1 MAPESGVLLAA
12 TPSGVQRRVDTPIE
26 QLASTD
32 APWHWLH
39 LDHNRPATARW
50 LRTQKDL
57 PEDVADAML
66 APHTRPRC
74 SRWPGGLLFIGRG
87 VNLNDDAVPEDMVS
101 VRAWLRADQL
111 VTIVLRRVRAAED
124 VAGTLEKDSQAGS
137 PIAIAAPGELLL
149 MLLEGLIEHMTPTV
163 HETGEQ
169 LDDILEAVI
178 DDQRRGDR
186 RTLTKLRL
194 RVMTLRRYML
204 PLRDAIA
211 ELRQAPPELMPPH
224 TSQAITELADRATR
238 LFEELESQHAR
249 GELARAEL
257 SSEEAETL
265 NRRLYALAIVT
276 AIFLPL
282 SFLTGLLGMNVAG
295 VPFTTQP
302 WAIWVWGG
310 VFLVVLTGQLLL
322 LRRVK
327 WL

>member
-1 MAPESGVLLAA
+1 
-12 TPSGVQRRVDTPIE
+12 
-26 QLASTD
+26 
-32 APWHWLH
+32 
-39 LDHNRPATARW
+39 
-50 LRTQKDL
+50 
-57 PEDVADAML
+57 
-66 APHTRPRC
+66 
-74 SRWPGGLLFIGRG
+74 
-87 VNLNDDAVPEDMVS
+87 
-101 VRAWLRADQL
+101 
-111 VTIVLRRVRAAED
+111 
-124 VAGTLEKDSQAGS
+124 
-137 PIAIAAPGELLL
+137 
-149 MLLEGLIEHMTPTV
+149 
-163 HETGEQ
+163 
-169 LDDILEAVI
+169 
-178 DDQRRGDR
+178 
-186 RTLTKLRL
+186 
-194 RVMTLRRYML
+194 MTLRRYML

-211 ELRQAPPELMPPH
+211 ELRQAPAELMPPH

-238 LFEELESQHAR
+238 LFEELESQNAR